1 MAKVSTNIS
10 LDPGLKKSAQELFAD
25 LGMDLTTAITIFL
38 KQSVREQAFP
48 FVIRR
53 EVPNMETKNALAE
66 YPEMKNNKSKYPRY
80 DSFDDMLMA
89 VAEDAADYNVK

>member
-1 MAKVSTNIS
+1 MAKVSTNIT
-10 LDPGLKKSAQELFAD
+10 LDPTLKKSAQELFAD

-38 KQSVREQAFP
+38 KQAVREQAFP
-48 FVIRR
+48 FMIRR
-53 EVPNMETKNALAE
+53 DILNRETRAALEE
-66 YPEMKNNKSKYPRY
+66 YTEMKNNPYKYPRY

>member
-10 LDPGLKKSAQELFAD
+10 LDPSLKKSAQELFTE

-38 KQSVREQAFP
+38 RQAVREQAIP
-48 FVIRR
+48 FTIRR
-53 EVPNMETKNALAE
+53 EAPNEETKAALAE
-66 YPEMKNNKSKYPRY
+66 YPEMKKNPYKYPRY
-80 DSFDDMLMA
+80 DSFDDMLMV